1 MRHFRLQYSY
11 TTLLCIS
18 LFFLKN
24 AEKKVLKSIDNF
36 LTGVWL
42 RFFAHF
48 LRILG
53 ADMYASS
60 RMFMRFWEKEWGART
75 VRQGLT
81 RMQGYIA
88 CVRGVGTVQSTVP
101 EGVQI
106 PDVVQE

>member
-36 LTGVWL
+36 LTGVWP

-48 LRILG
+48 LRISG

-60 RMFMRFWEKEWGART
+60 RMFMRFLRKGMGART

-81 RMQGYIA
+81 RMREYIA
-88 CVRGVGTVQSTVP
+88 CVRGGGTVLCAVP
-101 EGVQI
+101 EGLQI